1 MIAID
6 RVGALSGSVWG
17 AERISQSKARLKT
30 RNGTEEL
37 ETTFRSDVTPVWIR
51 LRVPR

>member
-6 RVGALSGSVWG
+6 RVGAVWLWG

-37 ETTFRSDVTPVWIR
+37 ETTFQPDVTPVWVR
-51 LRVPR
+51 LHVPR